1 MPGCCLGAALLFV
14 SPRVVLVL
22 AWFFTGWFR
31 AFDSTLVAAAG
42 VMFAPWTTLA
52 WMYTHFSHGGD
63 VSGGYL
69 VLFIVAVAADLGTYG
84 APTRR
89 KRD

>member
-22 AWFFTGWFR
+22 AWFFTGWYR
-31 AFDSTLVAAAG
+31 AFDSTVVAAAG
-42 VMFAPWTTLA
+42 VLFAPWTTLA
-52 WMYTHFSHGGD
+52 WMYTHFNHGGEI
-63 VSGGYL
+63 SGGYI
-69 VLFIVAVAADLGTYG
+69 VLFIIAVAADLGTYG

>member
-31 AFDSTLVAAAG
+31 AFDSTAVAVAG
-42 VMFAPWTTLA
+42 VLFAPWTTLA
-52 WMYTHFSHGGD
+52 WMYTYFNHGG
-63 VSGGYL
+63 SITGGYVIL
-69 VLFIVAVAADLGTYG
+69 FVIGVLADVGPLG
-84 APTRR
+84 ARR
-89 KRD
+89 RRQRD